1 MFLHWFIFLRTYS
14 FGNTEKLEQ
23 VAPSKLPLQPLH
35 GFYFFRFCK
44 SSWWWFQPTNSWSQ
58 LSWVEHLPGANACQ
72 CYPVHHLSGTTYS
85 FRHFHSSHICESP
98 RCWRQ
103 FYSSICHQWKTPV
116 VALSLNIQT
125 SNVVGLAGSLE
136 SEAPRNFDH
145 IYMFAKLGDLQ
156 VCRLQKNIYFL
167 RRHVQDLHGFMIY
180 YSSYYLN
187 PFIPQCPSPQKIAA
201 CDDELSLAT
210 GV

>member
-1 MFLHWFIFLRTYS
+1 MTQVLETVLLLHLLHWM
-14 FGNTEKLEQ
+14 
-23 VAPSKLPLQPLH
+23 
-35 GFYFFRFCK
+35 
-44 SSWWWFQPTNSWSQ
+44 
-58 LSWVEHLPGANACQ
+58 
-72 CYPVHHLSGTTYS
+72 
-85 FRHFHSSHICESP
+85 
-98 RCWRQ
+98 
-103 FYSSICHQWKTPV
+103 
-116 VALSLNIQT
+116 SLNIQT

-136 SEAPRNFDH
+136 SEAPRKFDH

-156 VCRLQKNIYFL
+156 VCPSQKNIYFL